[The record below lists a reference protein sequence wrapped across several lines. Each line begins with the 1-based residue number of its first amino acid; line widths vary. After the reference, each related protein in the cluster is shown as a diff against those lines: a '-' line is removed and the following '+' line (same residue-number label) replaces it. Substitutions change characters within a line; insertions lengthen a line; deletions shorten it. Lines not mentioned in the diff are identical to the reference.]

1 MPLPVGTYTIDANG
15 TTGTLLIGSAT
26 GSFNGTVFGQPF
38 TGLFNEADQK
48 LTFMRVTSADLST
61 FEVYEGT
68 LFAFSPSANTAIQ
81 TLAGE
86 FRVYP
91 TPGPVSP
98 FLWSAQLSQKLK
110 EGKDTK
116 DGGKDKE
123 VTKDIKDHK
132 DHAKENF
139 KDKEHGGKE
148 LELPQGLNVS
158 GTQTALDQLAM
169 RLSAVEQQ
177 LSVGQSFI
185 APSERPAV
193 GIKASGGE
201 PKPK

>member
-1 MPLPVGTYTIDANG
+1 MPLPVGTYTINANG
-15 TTGTLLIGSAT
+15 TIGTLVIGSAT

-38 TGLFNEADQK
+38 TGFFNEAEQK
-48 LTFMRVTSADLST
+48 LSFLRVTSTDLST
-61 FEVYEGT
+61 FQVYEGT
-68 LFAFSPSANTAIQ
+68 LFAFSPLANTAIQ

-91 TPGPVSP
+91 TTGPVSP
-98 FLWSAQLSQKLK
+98 FQWSAQLSQKLK

-123 VTKDIKDHK
+123 VNKDIKDHK
-132 DHAKENF
+132 DHTKENF

-148 LELPQGLNVS
+148 LEVFQGFGAS
-158 GTQTALDQLAM
+158 GSQSDLEQFAM

-177 LSVGQSFI
+177 LAVGQTFI

-193 GIKASGGE
+193 GTKATGNE